1 MTCRTLCA
9 AVVLILV
16 ASTFPV
22 VAYGQGIQIET
33 APQVVREAIR
43 QGEINTCQIEVTNTG
58 AVPVKVVAEVVDLA
72 IDEYGYNVEVPE
84 RAGYVWGLQEMT
96 KVSPEEFLLNP
107 GETRIAEVTID
118 APKPLSG
125 GRYGIVYFAAS
136 DKSAKGRIIMVV
148 RCGSLLFATVPGTEM
163 YSGRVKDI
171 RLIQS
176 EDSRPGYFGG
186 FDVIFENT
194 GNVHVSATGQIEVS
208 NGKSTV
214 LKTALRGGTGTVLPG
229 GTRVYRAELG
239 EAIPDGDYQVTVEFE
254 FEGNRVSEQKVLSVK
269 GRQAY
274 LE

>member
-43 QGEINTCQIEVTNTG
+43 QGEINTFQIEVTNTG

-72 IDEYGYNVEVPE
+72 IDEHGHNVEVSE
-84 RAGYVWGLQEMT
+84 GASYVWGLREIT

-136 DKSAKGRIIMVV
+136 DKSAKGRIVMVV
-148 RCGSLLFATVPGTEM
+148 RCGSLLFATVPGTET
-163 YSGRVKDI
+163 YSGRVKGI
-171 RLIQS
+171 RIIQS
-176 EDSRPGYFGG
+176 EDSPGSFGG
-186 FDVIFENT
+186 FEVVFENT

-214 LKTALRGGTGTVLPG
+214 LRTALRGGTGTVLPG

-239 EAIPDGDYQVTVEFE
+239 QAIPDGDYQVTVEFE
-254 FEGNRVSEQKVLSVK
+254 FEGKRVSAQKVLSVK

>member
-43 QGEINTCQIEVTNTG
+43 QGEINTFQIEVTNTG

-136 DKSAKGRIIMVV
+136 DKSAKGRIVMVV
-148 RCGSLLFATVPGTEM
+148 RCGSLLFATVPGTET
-163 YSGRVKDI
+163 YSGRVKGI
-171 RLIQS
+171 RIIQS
-176 EDSRPGYFGG
+176 EDSPGSFGG
-186 FDVIFENT
+186 FEVVFENT

>member
-1 MTCRTLCA
+1 
-9 AVVLILV
+9 
-16 ASTFPV
+16 
-22 VAYGQGIQIET
+22 
-33 APQVVREAIR
+33 VVREAIR
-43 QGEINTCQIEVTNTG
+43 QGEINTFQIEVTNTG

-72 IDEYGYNVEVPE
+72 IDEHGHNVEVSE
-84 RAGYVWGLQEMT
+84 GASYVWGLREIT

-136 DKSAKGRIIMVV
+136 DKSAKGRIVMVV
-148 RCGSLLFATVPGTEM
+148 RCGSLLFATVPGTET
-163 YSGRVKDI
+163 YSGRVKGI
-171 RLIQS
+171 RIIQS
-176 EDSRPGYFGG
+176 EDSPGSFGG
-186 FDVIFENT
+186 FEVVFENT

-214 LKTALRGGTGTVLPG
+214 LRTALRGGTGTVLPG

-239 EAIPDGDYQVTVEFE
+239 QAIPDGDYQVTVEFE
-254 FEGNRVSEQKVLSVK
+254 FEGKRVSAQKVLSVK